1 MKYAVVKNDMVENV
15 LVASPEQKEELEQA
29 LSAELVDAAPYGL
42 QIGDMRVGAN
52 WTRNQDG
59 EQITLD
65 ENATYDELVA
75 HIAELEA
82 ILKGKEADTNAAE
95 E

>member
-1 MKYAVVKNDMVENV
+1 MKYAVVQDNFVTNV
-15 LVASPEQKEELEQA
+15 LVADVAQKDELETA
-29 LSAELVDAAPYGL
+29 LNAELVDATPYGL

-75 HIAELEA
+75 KIAELEA
-82 ILKGKEADTNAAE
+82 LLNDNAE
-95 E
+95 

>member
-1 MKYAVVKNDMVENV
+1 MKYAVVKDNFVTNV
-15 LVASPEQKEELEQA
+15 LVADAAQEDELEA
-29 LSAELVDAAPYGL
+29 SLDAELVDASQFGL

-52 WTRNQDG
+52 WTRNQDV

-75 HIAELEA
+75 KIAELEA
-82 ILKGKEADTNAAE
+82 LLNEKK
-95 E
+95 

>member
-1 MKYAVVKNDMVENV
+1 MKYAVVKSDMVENV

-82 ILKGKEADTNAAE
+82 ILKGKEADTNAGE

>member
-1 MKYAVVKNDMVENV
+1 MKYAVVKDNFVANV
-15 LVASPEQKEELEQA
+15 LVADAAQKDELEA
-29 LSAELVDAAPYGL
+29 SLNAELVDASQFGL
-42 QIGDMRVGAN
+42 QIGDMRVNGA

-75 HIAELEA
+75 KIAELEA
-82 ILKGKEADTNAAE
+82 LLNDNAE
-95 E
+95 

>member
-1 MKYAVVKNDMVENV
+1 MKYAVVKDNFVTNV
-15 LVASPEQKEELEQA
+15 LVADVAQKDELESS
-29 LSAELVDAAPYGL
+29 LNAELVDASQFGL
-42 QIGDMRVGAN
+42 QIGDMRVGTN

-75 HIAELEA
+75 KIAELEA
-82 ILKGKEADTNAAE
+82 LLNDTK
-95 E
+95 

>member
-1 MKYAVVKNDMVENV
+1 MKYAVVKDNFVTNV
-15 LVASPEQKEELEQA
+15 LVADAAQKDELEAA
-29 LSAELVDAAPYGL
+29 LNAELVDATPYGL
-42 QIGDMRVGAN
+42 QIGDMRVNGA

-75 HIAELEA
+75 KIAELEA
-82 ILKGKEADTNAAE
+82 LLNDNAE
-95 E
+95 

>member
-1 MKYAVVKNDMVENV
+1 MKYAVVKSYMVENV

-29 LSAELVDAAPYGL
+29 LGAELVDAAPYGL
-42 QIGDMRVGAN
+42 QIGDMRVNDA

>member
-1 MKYAVVKNDMVENV
+1 MKYAVVKDNFVTNV
-15 LVASPEQKEELEQA
+15 LVADAAQKNELEA
-29 LSAELVDAAPYGL
+29 SLNAELVDASQFGL
-42 QIGDMRVGAN
+42 QIGDMRVGDN

-75 HIAELEA
+75 KIAELEA
-82 ILKGKEADTNAAE
+82 LLNDTKLFE
-95 E
+95 LSC

>member
-1 MKYAVVKNDMVENV
+1 MKYAVVKDNFVTNV
-15 LVASPEQKEELEQA
+15 LVADAAQKDELEA
-29 LSAELVDAAPYGL
+29 SLNAELVDASQFGL

-52 WTRNQDG
+52 WTRNQNG

-75 HIAELEA
+75 KIAELEA
-82 ILKGKEADTNAAE
+82 LLNEKK
-95 E
+95 

>member
-1 MKYAVVKNDMVENV
+1 MKYAVVKSDMVENV
-15 LVASPEQKEELEQA
+15 LVASQEQKEELAQT
-29 LSAELVDAAPYGL
+29 LGAELVDATPYGL

-75 HIAELEA
+75 KIAELEA
-82 ILKGKEADTNAAE
+82 LLNDNAE
-95 E
+95 

>member
-1 MKYAVVKNDMVENV
+1 MKYAVVKDNFVTNV
-15 LVASPEQKEELEQA
+15 LVADAAQKDELEIA
-29 LSAELVDAAPYGL
+29 LNAELVDAAPYGL

-75 HIAELEA
+75 KIAELEA
-82 ILKGKEADTNAAE
+82 LLNDNAE
-95 E
+95 

>member
-1 MKYAVVKNDMVENV
+1 MTNV
-15 LVASPEQKEELEQA
+15 LVADAAQKDELEA
-29 LSAELVDAAPYGL
+29 SLNAELVDASQFGL
-42 QIGDMRVGAN
+42 QIGDMRVGTN

-75 HIAELEA
+75 KIAELEA
-82 ILKGKEADTNAAE
+82 LLNEKK
-95 E
+95 